1 MGITRSRFN
10 KNATTV
16 ALTII
21 DIPMIDNSP
30 SKKTTPPV
38 ALAIA
43 QNYLRNI
50 TLGELQ
56 QSVLGRSIITEL
68 QQDDLRVLA
77 PDTPDHTKPL
87 SDLTSGQHGSAKAGP
102 INNNLPSNQQN
113 LAGRLRSVSFAES
126 LH

>member
-21 DIPMIDNSP
+21 DISMIDNSP

-56 QSVLGRSIITEL
+56 QSVLGRSIITDL
-68 QQDDLRVLA
+68 QQDDLRAIA
-77 PDTPDHTKPL
+77 PDAPDHTKPL
-87 SDLTSGQHGSAKAGP
+87 SDPHFWAAWICQG
-102 INNNLPSNQQN
+102 
-113 LAGRLRSVSFAES
+113 
-126 LH
+126 